1 LAKHPTGPAAGTDES
16 SSESAAT
23 RSVRKQRDI
32 IAEILEKR
40 SRLMRRADRYR
51 QFTERNDAI
60 LDAIDLLAKHARHDP
75 YTRMELLRY
84 VPIGIVACWEG
95 YVRLLIRDL
104 VNLGQPYRENAA
116 RLDVGKFDV
125 DAVLAIGGK
134 RISTGELISH
144 QLRINNLDD
153 INKHLSTVMGFYF
166 LEELMRTHAP
176 DNDMPLFYIADKL
189 FRDINGA
196 FEMRHIFCHELA
208 VTHQPTLPMVRSMG
222 MSSMVF
228 TYHTEILVQQMLGGE
243 PPEL

>member
-1 LAKHPTGPAAGTDES
+1 LTKHPTDHAAGTDELS
-16 SSESAAT
+16 SAEVPSRSA
-23 RSVRKQRDI
+23 RKQRDI

-40 SRLMRRADRYR
+40 SRLMRRADRYK
-51 QFTERNDAI
+51 QFSERNDAI
-60 LDAIDLLAKHARHDP
+60 LDAIDLLATHARHDP

-104 VNLGQPYRENAA
+104 VNLGEPFHENAA
-116 RLDVGKFDV
+116 KLEVGKFDV
-125 DAVLAIGGK
+125 DAVLALGGK
-134 RISTGELISH
+134 RVSTGELIAH

-153 INKHLSTVMGFYF
+153 INKHLSTVMGFDF
-166 LEELMRTHAP
+166 LEELQRTHPP

-196 FEMRHIFCHELA
+196 FELRHIFCHELA
-208 VTHQPTLPMVRSMG
+208 VTTQPTLPMVRSMSR
-222 MSSMVF
+222 SSLVF
-228 TYHTEILVQQMLGGE
+228 TYHTEILVQQMLGGA